1 MAAWLKFGR
10 DRRGSSSVLFALTLV
25 PLIGL
30 AGGAVDYSKAIA
42 DRSRL
47 NNALDAAVI
56 VGAKQAQSD
65 DTRNLTNKAIIA
77 NAKAAATDYFNTA
90 PNLPKGA
97 KPSFTVK
104 LKNRT
109 VTVEG
114 AYTATTPASLLK
126 VIGFDKFAIG
136 GAAAAALDLS
146 PMVDIHLLIDV
157 SGSMALGATTADINK
172 LTSNLGC
179 AFACHDG
186 AKVKNSQLDAF
197 EWAQANGVTL
207 RLNEINTGILDF
219 IAWLKT
225 QSSSSKRI
233 RIAVHTF
240 STTLE
245 TIVPITATLNAAT
258 NNLPQAPDASGEFD
272 GATHFSDIM
281 TAFSDEI
288 GASGDGAGAARKLVI
303 IATDGVQD
311 PNRTW
316 SWNIPL
322 RTKVAPFSPIDCR
335 KIDPSVSIGVLYA
348 PYLKMPWDW
357 GYNATLG
364 APSLIGGPGTR
375 WDDIIPQLKAC
386 TTSADLF
393 VDLST
398 TTSVGMAFTSIF
410 QRFTQVRL
418 TR

>member
-1 MAAWLKFGR
+1 M
-10 DRRGSSSVLFALTLV
+10 

-30 AGGAVDYSKAIA
+30 AGGAIDYSKAIA
-42 DRSRL
+42 DRARL

-65 DTRNLTNKAIIA
+65 DAKNLTNKAIRA

-90 PNLPKGA
+90 PNLPVGA
-97 KPSFTVK
+97 KPTFTVK
-104 LKNRT
+104 LNNRT

-114 AYTATTPASLLK
+114 SYTSTTPASLLK
-126 VIGFDKFAIG
+126 IIGFDKFAIG
-136 GAAAAALDLS
+136 GTAASAIDLS

-186 AKVKNSQLDAF
+186 VKVKNTQLDAF
-197 EWAQANGVTL
+197 EWALANGVTL
-207 RLNEINTGILDF
+207 RINEINAGILDF

-225 QSSSSKRI
+225 QTSSTKRI
-233 RIAVHTF
+233 RIAVHSF

-245 TIVPITATLNAAT
+245 TIVPITATLNAAAT
-258 NNLPQAPDASGEFD
+258 NLPKAPDASGEFD
-272 GATHFSDIM
+272 GATHFNEIM
-281 TAFSDEI
+281 AQFSDEV
-288 GASGDGAGAARKLVI
+288 GASGDGAQDARKLVI

-322 RTKVAPFSPIDCR
+322 RKKVVPFSPDDCR

-364 APSLIGGPGTR
+364 SPSLIGGPGTR
-375 WDDIIPQLKAC
+375 WDDIVPQLKAC

-398 TTSVGMAFTSIF
+398 TASVGAAFTSIF

-418 TR
+418 TK